1 MNLIFVQFRSADW
14 TGLAGLY
21 GVAYALVAKDMSTF
35 CRHDFLGVTQAHGAL
50 DSALGTFI
58 AKSVFLIGFT
68 LCLGQLGFF
77 GCGHRHGLP
86 LLLLML
92 LLLTTLTDTLQKS
105 QAPEPY
111 VPLLVL

>member
-21 GVAYALVAKDMSTF
+21 GVAYAPVAKDMSTF
-35 CRHDFLGVTQAHGAL
+35 CRHDVLGVTQAHGAL
-50 DSALGTFI
+50 DSALGTCI

-86 LLLLML
+86 LLL
-92 LLLTTLTDTLQKS
+92 TTLTDTLQKS